1 MFIRGSL
8 GNTSRKIG
16 RIFPEQC
23 ATLGVESPCHRMN
36 FLNRHRRA
44 FLVVVCVV
52 CTGIVAAA
60 YWIAYSPAAQSD
72 KAFYLHVHAFSGDL
86 SISGGNA
93 FYFAEPLL
101 RMESSARD
109 FLTRQGKRSPT
120 RPELVFLAIDG
131 ATASLNDAFAEDFAA
146 SPALRSMKDSGWPWS
161 REVYP
166 MIIERLVNAGAR
178 LIVFD
183 MLFPTERE
191 GDPAFRAALER
202 HRDKVVI
209 GANFVETPLTKT
221 LIVPALSLIPSGDPL
236 DPRVGYVNYWPELD
250 DTVRLAHYRIT
261 EDEVSGWRP
270 GPDSGVLYS
279 LTGRALSKLGYE
291 ELIPREPRCIRF
303 ATEFAPHSLWKIFS
317 PQMWKTPPFRN
328 GEFFRD
334 KIVIIGPEG
343 DWAHDVIRTPFG
355 NIPGPAL
362 HLHALNAALNR
373 DFVREPSHL
382 ANLAGILIAGL
393 VAWGLSVFV
402 TQPFLRFLVFIAG
415 SVAYF
420 FLARALFGLA
430 SGAVVLAL
438 APPLL
443 AANGSGFVW
452 LIIEQV
458 IDRLERART
467 RRSLER
473 YVSRDLVREILDNP
487 ASLLTALGGVRKSVA
502 ILFSDLRDFT
512 TITEQADSAQLVAQ
526 LNEYFTEMVKCIFDN
541 KGTVDK
547 FIGDAVMAVWG
558 EVQSEGPAQDVA
570 RAVTAAAQMQAALA
584 ELNLRWTSR
593 GIRTL
598 RMGLGINYGEVIVG
612 NIGATG
618 AIEKMELT
626 VIGDPVNLAS
636 RLEGLTKEYG
646 LELLLGE
653 GAADLV
659 TNAFHLQFVDLVR
672 VKGKKQPIRVYTV
685 LGPQH
690 LPLPEN
696 LSNYAT
702 YHAKGVHG
710 YQMRDFASAIESFN
724 QCLTFAPDNPLTK
737 LYISRCSALRD
748 HPPGPDWD
756 GVFVMTKK

>member
-1 MFIRGSL
+1 
-8 GNTSRKIG
+8 
-16 RIFPEQC
+16 
-23 ATLGVESPCHRMN
+23 MN
-36 FLNRHRRA
+36 VLNRHRRA
-44 FLVVVCVV
+44 FLAVVCAV
-52 CTGIVAAA
+52 CTGIIAAA
-60 YWIAYSPAAQSD
+60 YWTN
-72 KAFYLHVHAFSGDL
+72 F
-86 SISGGNA
+86 
-93 FYFAEPLL
+93 EPLV
-101 RMESSARD
+101 RMESGARD
-109 FLTRQGKRSPT
+109 FLTRHSKRSPT
-120 RPELVFLAIDG
+120 RPELVFLAIDS
-131 ATASLNDAFAEDFAA
+131 ATVSLDDAFAEEIAA
-146 SPALRSMKDSGWPWS
+146 SPALQAMKRDGWPWS
-161 REVYP
+161 RDVYP

-183 MLFPTERE
+183 MLFPTERQ
-191 GDPAFRAALER
+191 GDPEFRAALER
-202 HRDKVVI
+202 RRDKVVI
-209 GANFVETPLTKT
+209 GANFIETPLTKT
-221 LIVPALSLIPSGDPL
+221 LTMPTPALIPSGDPL
-236 DPRVGYVNYWPELD
+236 DERVAYVNFWPEVD
-250 DTVRLAHYRIT
+250 GTVRLANYKIT
-261 EDEVSGWRP
+261 EDEVNGWQPR
-270 GPDSGVLYS
+270 PDSRVLYS
-279 LTGRALSKLGYE
+279 LAGRALSKLGQE
-291 ELIPREPRCIRF
+291 ELIPRDARCIRF
-303 ATEFAPHSLWKIFS
+303 ATEFAPHPLWQIFAAR
-317 PQMWKTPPFRN
+317 MWEAHPYN
-328 GEFFRD
+328 GGEFFRG

-343 DWAHDVIRTPFG
+343 DWAHDIIRTPLG
-355 NIPGPAL
+355 DIPGPAL
-362 HLHALNAALNR
+362 HLHALNAALNM
-373 DFVREPSHL
+373 DFVREPSRI

-393 VAWGLSVFV
+393 VVWRLSAFLA
-402 TQPFLRFLVFIAG
+402 QPFLRFLVFIVG
-415 SVAYF
+415 SFAFY
-420 FLARALFGLA
+420 FLAWFFFGLG
-430 SGAVVLAL
+430 SGAVQLAL
-438 APPLL
+438 VPPLL
-443 AANGSGFVW
+443 AANGSGLVW

-458 IDRLERART
+458 IDRIERART
-467 RRSLER
+467 RRTLER

-584 ELNLRWTSR
+584 ELNVRWTSR

-598 RMGLGINYGEVIVG
+598 RMGLGINFGPVIVG
-612 NIGATG
+612 NLGATG
-618 AIEKMELT
+618 AVEKMELT

-646 LELLLGE
+646 VGLLLGE

-702 YHAKGVHG
+702 YHAKGVHS
-710 YQMRDFASAIESFN
+710 YQMKDFASAIESFN
-724 QCLTFAPDNPLTK
+724 QCLTFAPNNPLTP
-737 LYISRCSALRD
+737 LYISRCSDLRD